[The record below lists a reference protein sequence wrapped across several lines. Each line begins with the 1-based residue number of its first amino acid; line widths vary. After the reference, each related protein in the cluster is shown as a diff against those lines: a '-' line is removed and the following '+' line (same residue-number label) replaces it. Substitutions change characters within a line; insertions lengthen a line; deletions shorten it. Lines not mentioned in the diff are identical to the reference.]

1 MIEQIN
7 LFEDGFD
14 EVPKV
19 GQVLTKDKK
28 SSGDMWTDLSTP
40 IKCYRSTLESIEY
53 LSLEELFD
61 GFDSVKIFT
70 FSYATPFLDKILGH
84 FHEAKIIIGADFTAR
99 RGDLNNIIVS
109 ILTNEELAPNSIKN
123 NPKLFEALKDGRA
136 EIRVPNFELVHKK
149 IYLLKSSTD
158 GRVRSIVSSANATNR
173 AWSQSHQSEHVEFY
187 DDYEM
192 YNALNEEFETS
203 WEDSR
208 EILLGEVATASSDK
222 NNFKKALKNK
232 IKHVKEVVVLTPPQN
247 KAEMETT
254 KFSLAVDKNQEEF
267 EDILGKSKFT
277 KTKGSLTLI
286 ESDVIKK
293 AVDKYT
299 KKQCKIETTLL
310 KTTYPQISI
319 SYEELNAK
327 LNNELIPFDFSKEE
341 LKKSVANFLNAMAFY
356 DSGAFQGDILN
367 RQKTFFKLMNI
378 MFTSPFNAKV
388 RYESYL
394 ADVGVEHLPFYVSI
408 TSPADG
414 GKNFAIELF
423 LRMMTGKEVLGFKAF
438 NKEEFLA
445 TVMREDDVVPIFLD
459 EVDNKKYSNY
469 KEIIKLLYSPE
480 FKALDK
486 QPLIVMASN
495 NELTATSEIRKR
507 SVFFHVDGGKSE
519 NWNTG
524 ELQAVGE
531 NFKKNATPFFFQEY
545 LKRMI
550 PIAKSV
556 IEDIENG
563 VYKLPEG
570 KIGVDYQRS
579 DIVLPTLIDKS
590 SQVIIDIIKECGFNV
605 PNYMTVLDW
614 NEEVDGRGSSVV
626 MEVVK
631 EIENLYES
639 SPKSFA
645 ISGDKIEII
654 LKSQPKRWESI
665 LPYEAKFVSVYL
677 SNKNIHV
684 ATLNKKWF
692 SKYSNIFKKQNGQ
705 GFLQRIFRK
714 SKT

>member
-1 MIEQIN
+1 
-7 LFEDGFD
+7 
-14 EVPKV
+14 
-19 GQVLTKDKK
+19 
-28 SSGDMWTDLSTP
+28 
-40 IKCYRSTLESIEY
+40 
-53 LSLEELFD
+53 
-61 GFDSVKIFT
+61 
-70 FSYATPFLDKILGH
+70 
-84 FHEAKIIIGADFTAR
+84 
-99 RGDLNNIIVS
+99 
-109 ILTNEELAPNSIKN
+109 
-123 NPKLFEALKDGRA
+123 
-136 EIRVPNFELVHKK
+136 
-149 IYLLKSSTD
+149 
-158 GRVRSIVSSANATNR
+158 
-173 AWSQSHQSEHVEFY
+173 
-187 DDYEM
+187 M

-208 EILLGEVATASSDK
+208 EILAGEVATASSDK
-222 NNFKKALKNK
+222 NNFQKTLNNK
-232 IKHVKEVVVLTPPQN
+232 VKYVKEVMVLTPPQN

-254 KFSLAVDKNQEEF
+254 KFSLAVDKNQKEF
-267 EDILGKSKFT
+267 EDILGKTKFT
-277 KTKGSLTLI
+277 KTNGSLTFI
-286 ESDVIKK
+286 ESDIIKK
-293 AVDKYT
+293 ASNKHV
-299 KKQCKIETTLL
+299 KKQYKIETTLL
-310 KTTYPQISI
+310 QTTYPQLSI

-378 MFTSPFNAKV
+378 MFTSPFNAKI

-423 LRMMTGKEVLGFKAF
+423 LKMMTGKEVSGFKAF
-438 NKEEFLA
+438 NKEGFLA

-524 ELQAVGE
+524 ELRVVGE
-531 NFKKNATPFFFQEY
+531 KFKKDATPFFFYEY

-579 DIVLPTLIDKS
+579 DIILPTLIDKS
-590 SQVIIDIIKECGFNV
+590 SQVIIDIVKECGFNI

-626 MEVVK
+626 MEVIK

-645 ISGDKIEII
+645 ISGDKIEIT
-654 LKSQPKRWESI
+654 LSSKPKRWESI
-665 LPYEAKFVSVYL
+665 MPYEAKFVSVYL

-684 ATLNKKWF
+684 ATLNKDWF
-692 SKYSNIFKKQNGQ
+692 SKYSNIFKKQNEQ
-705 GFLQRIFRK
+705 GFLQRIFGK

>member
-1 MIEQIN
+1 MIEQID
-7 LFEDGFD
+7 LFEGEFG
-14 EVPKV
+14 EVPKIS
-19 GQVLTKDKK
+19 QASTKDANL
-28 SSGDMWTDLSTP
+28 SGDMWTNLSTP

-53 LSLEELFD
+53 LSMEELFD
-61 GFDSVKIFT
+61 GFDSIKIFT
-70 FSYATPFLDKILGH
+70 FSYATPFLDKILEH
-84 FHEAKIIIGADFTAR
+84 FDEAKIIIGADFTAR

-123 NPKLFEALKDGRA
+123 NQNLFEALKDGRA

-149 IYLLKSSTD
+149 IYLLKSSKD

-173 AWSQSHQSEHVEFY
+173 AWSQGYQSEHVEFY

-208 EILLGEVATASSDK
+208 EILAGEVATASSDK
-222 NNFKKALKNK
+222 NNFQKTLTNCT
-232 IKHVKEVVVLTPPQN
+232 KHVKETLVLTPPQN

-254 KFSLAVDKNQEEF
+254 KFSLVVDKNQKEF
-267 EDILGKSKFT
+267 EDILGKTKFT
-277 KTKGSLTLI
+277 KTNGSLTFLQ
-286 ESDVIKK
+286 SDIIKK
-293 AVDKYT
+293 AVDKRA
-299 KKQCKIETTLL
+299 KKKYKIETTLL
-310 KTTYPQISI
+310 QTTYPQLSI
-319 SYEELNAK
+319 SYEELNK
-327 LNNELIPFDFSKEE
+327 LNNELIPFDYSKEE

-378 MFTSPFNAKV
+378 MFTSPFNAKI

-423 LRMMTGKEVLGFKAF
+423 LKMMTGKEVSGFKAF
-438 NKEEFLA
+438 NKEGFLA

-524 ELQAVGE
+524 ELRVVGE
-531 NFKKNATPFFFQEY
+531 KFKKDATPFFFYEY

-579 DIVLPTLIDKS
+579 DIILPTLIDKS
-590 SQVIIDIIKECGFNV
+590 SQVIIDIVKECGFNI

-626 MEVVK
+626 MEVIK

-645 ISGDKIEII
+645 ISGDKIEIT
-654 LKSQPKRWESI
+654 LSSKPKRWESI
-665 LPYEAKFVSVYL
+665 MPYEAKFVSVYL

-684 ATLNKKWF
+684 ATLNKDWF
-692 SKYSNIFKKQNGQ
+692 SKYSNIFKKQNEQ
-705 GFLQRIFRK
+705 GFFHRIFGK

>member
-7 LFEDGFD
+7 LFEDEFC
-14 EVPKV
+14 EVPKTS
-19 GQVLTKDKK
+19 QTLTKGTN
-28 SSGDMWTDLSTP
+28 SSGDMWTSLSTP
-40 IKCYRSTLESIEY
+40 IKCYKSTLESIEY

-61 GFDSVKIFT
+61 GFDSIKIFT
-70 FSYATPFLDKILGH
+70 FSYATPFLDKVLGH
-84 FHEAKIIIGADFTAR
+84 FTEAKIIIGADFTAR

-123 NPKLFEALKDGRA
+123 NQNLFEALKDGRV

-149 IYLLKSSTD
+149 IYLLKSSKD

-173 AWSQSHQSEHVEFY
+173 AWSQGYQSEHVEFY

-208 EILLGEVATASSDK
+208 EILAGEVATASSDK
-222 NNFKKALKNK
+222 NNFKKTLNNRTKY
-232 IKHVKEVVVLTPPQN
+232 VKEIMVLTPPQN

-254 KFSLAVDKNQEEF
+254 KFSLAVDKNQKEF
-267 EDILGKSKFT
+267 EDILGKTKFT
-277 KTKGSLTLI
+277 KTNGSLTFLK
-286 ESDVIKK
+286 SDDIKK
-293 AVDKYT
+293 AVDKYV
-299 KKQCKIETTLL
+299 KKQYKIETTHLP
-310 KTTYPQISI
+310 TYPQLSI

-327 LNNELIPFDFSKEE
+327 LNNELIPFDFSKEK

-356 DSGAFQGDILN
+356 NSGAFQGDILN

-378 MFTSPFNAKV
+378 MFTSPFNAKI

-423 LRMMTGKEVLGFKAF
+423 LKMMTGVEVSGFKAF

-524 ELQAVGE
+524 ELRVVGE
-531 NFKKNATPFFFQEY
+531 KFKKDATPFFFYEY

-556 IEDIENG
+556 IENIENG

-579 DIVLPTLIDKS
+579 DIILPTLIDKS
-590 SQVIIDIIKECGFNV
+590 SQVIIDIVKECGFNI

-626 MEVVK
+626 MEVIK
-631 EIENLYES
+631 EIENLYEA

-645 ISGDKIEII
+645 ISGDKIEIT
-654 LKSQPKRWESI
+654 LSSKPKRWESI
-665 LPYEAKFVSVYL
+665 MPYEAKFVSVYL
-677 SNKNIHV
+677 SNKNIHL
-684 ATLNKKWF
+684 ATLNKDWF
-692 SKYSNIFKKQNGQ
+692 SKYSNIFKEQKEQ

-714 SKT
+714 TKT